1 MLTTCLQHSGV
12 LRAQESGPWG
22 YPPPRPA
29 PSLEKVVG
37 TDFREKRRGSGH
49 PQCSPLDLGSI
60 RECQPR
66 RLSPREGL
74 GRDPREGPP
83 HKPRGPHR
91 LAARHDG
98 RSLLGPGLDELCPV
112 TCV

>member
-1 MLTTCLQHSGV
+1 MGL
-12 LRAQESGPWG
+12 
-22 YPPPRPA
+22 PA
-29 PSLEKVVG
+29 PAARPIPGESSG
-37 TDFREKRRGSGH
+37 DGFREKRRGSGH